1 MKGLLT
7 IDQPLTCFP
16 AFLAVRGHV
25 LLANSNVPDVHRF
38 PAAGKEDV
46 ISTTDFFLSL
56 CLIKAQAK

>member
-46 ISTTDFFLSL
+46 ISTTDFF
-56 CLIKAQAK
+56 